1 MPPFYHSI
9 SIANI
14 ILSIPNSFLFSSHPF
29 YPFLSLPCFI
39 IIYPTTSTTAI
50 YSPTS
55 PPHITQY
62 CNTVALASLPLYT
75 KILSFRLCLPHL
87 NTYIPLSLTSASL
100 FHNYLLYFSV
110 SSFLYLSICATDHLL
125 LALFLSSSLLSLSL

>member
-29 YPFLSLPCFI
+29 YHFLSLPCFI

-50 YSPTS
+50 YSPSS

-62 CNTVALASLPLYT
+62 CISRQPPSLYQNPFF
-75 KILSFRLCLPHL
+75 S
-87 NTYIPLSLTSASL
+87 PLSSPPKYIYPSFSHISLTLSQLLTVFLRLL
-100 FHNYLLYFSV
+100 FFV
-110 SSFLYLSICATDHLL
+110 LSIYATDHRL
-125 LALFLSSSLLSLSL
+125 LAMFRSSSLLSLSKYL